1 MSDAGRSRRRPFA
14 ISFLVVALVL
24 AGADLWSKAYWFAR
38 NDPAGDSAAGPALLG
53 DWLRVHTA
61 WNTGI
66 PWGQL
71 SGSPRLLAVVS
82 GLAIAI
88 ILWIF
93 YRRTRSSDPFFT
105 FGLSLILGGAAG
117 NMYDRAMLAAV
128 RDWILFVPQLPVVGQ
143 WPIFNLAD
151 AGICVG
157 AGLVLLSVLFGRDEG
172 EASSAEPAGA

>member
-1 MSDAGRSRRRPFA
+1 MSGEEKTRRRPFA
-14 ISFLVVALVL
+14 VSFLAVALAL
-24 AGADLWSKAYWFAR
+24 AGIDLWTKAHWF
-38 NDPAGDSAAGPALLG
+38 DLHEPGGPTAAGPALLG

-71 SGSPRLLAVVS
+71 SGSPRVLAVVS

-93 YRRTRSSDPFFT
+93 YRRTRSADPFFT

-117 NMYDRAMLAAV
+117 NMYDRSVLPGV
-128 RDWILFVPQLPVVGQ
+128 RDWILFVPELPVIGQ
-143 WPIFNLAD
+143 WPVFNVAD

-157 AGLVLLSVLFGRDEG
+157 AGLVLLSVLF
-172 EASSAEPAGA
+172 ASEEPAADAAVS